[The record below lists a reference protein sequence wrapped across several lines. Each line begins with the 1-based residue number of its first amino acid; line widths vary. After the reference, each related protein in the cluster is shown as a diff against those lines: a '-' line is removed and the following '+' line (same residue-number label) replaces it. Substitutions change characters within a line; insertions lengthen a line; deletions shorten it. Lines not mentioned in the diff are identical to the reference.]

1 MKVRKAVIPAAGFG
15 TRMLPAS
22 KSVPKEMLPIYDKPT
37 LHHIVKEVVD
47 SGITDILIIISKDK
61 GSIEDYFDVNFE
73 LEYELNKK
81 SSEISGEIHEL
92 SKMANIYTIRQ
103 KKKNGLGDAIKYAES
118 FVGDEPFAIL
128 LGDDIIYNTSDELPC
143 IKQMAD
149 IYEKEETPVLGV
161 QEVSWDDV
169 DKYGIVNGVKT
180 SDRITEVE
188 SLVEKPSR
196 EEATT
201 NLAILGRYIVT
212 PDIFPILH
220 ETKPGKNN
228 EIQLTDALNK
238 LAEKRKMIAYDFIGK
253 RYDVGNKLGFVKATV
268 DFALHDLSLIHISE
282 PTRQCCT
289 SRMPSSA

>member
-81 SSEISGEIHEL
+81 SSEISREIHEL

-118 FVGDEPFAIL
+118 FVGGEPFAIL
-128 LGDDIIYNTSDELPC
+128 LGDDIIYNTEDELPC

-149 IYEKEETPVLGV
+149 IYEKEGAPVLGV

-268 DFALHDLSLIHISE
+268 DFALHDEKIKDELLE
-282 PTRQCCT
+282 FLREK
-289 SRMPSSA
+289 

>member
-149 IYEKEETPVLGV
+149 VYEKEETPVLGV

-196 EEATT
+196 SEATT

-268 DFALHDLSLIHISE
+268 DFALHDDKIKDELLE
-282 PTRQCCT
+282 FLREK
-289 SRMPSSA
+289 

>member
-81 SSEISGEIHEL
+81 SSEISREIHEL

-149 IYEKEETPVLGV
+149 IYEKEEAPVLGV

-268 DFALHDLSLIHISE
+268 DFALHDEKIKDELLE
-282 PTRQCCT
+282 FLREK
-289 SRMPSSA
+289 

>member
-1 MKVRKAVIPAAGFG
+1 MKIRKAVIPAAGFG

-81 SSEISGEIHEL
+81 SSEISREIHEL

-118 FVGDEPFAIL
+118 FVGNEPFAIL

-149 IYEKEETPVLGV
+149 IYETEESPVLGV
-161 QEVSWDDV
+161 QEVSWEDV

-268 DFALHDLSLIHISE
+268 DFALHDEKIKDEFLEFLRE
-282 PTRQCCT
+282 K
-289 SRMPSSA
+289 

>member
-81 SSEISGEIHEL
+81 SSEISREIHEL

-118 FVGDEPFAIL
+118 FVGNEPFAIL

-149 IYEKEETPVLGV
+149 IYEKKESPILGV

-268 DFALHDLSLIHISE
+268 DFALHDDKIKDELLE
-282 PTRQCCT
+282 FLREK
-289 SRMPSSA
+289 

>member
-1 MKVRKAVIPAAGFG
+1 MKIRKAVIPAAGFG

-81 SSEISGEIHEL
+81 SSEISREIHEL

-238 LAEKRKMIAYDFIGK
+238 LAEQRKMIAYDFIGK

-268 DFALHDLSLIHISE
+268 DFALHDDKIKDELLE
-282 PTRQCCT
+282 FLREK
-289 SRMPSSA
+289 

>member
-1 MKVRKAVIPAAGFG
+1 MKIRKAVIPAAGFG

-81 SSEISGEIHEL
+81 SSEISREIHEL

-128 LGDDIIYNTSDELPC
+128 LGDDIIYNTEDELPC

-149 IYEKEETPVLGV
+149 IYEKEEAPVLGV

-268 DFALHDLSLIHISE
+268 DFALHDDKIKDELLE
-282 PTRQCCT
+282 FLREK
-289 SRMPSSA
+289 

>member
-81 SSEISGEIHEL
+81 SSEISREIHEL

-238 LAEKRKMIAYDFIGK
+238 LAEQRKMIAYDFIGK

-268 DFALHDLSLIHISE
+268 DFALHDEKIKNELLE
-282 PTRQCCT
+282 FLREK
-289 SRMPSSA
+289 

>member
-149 IYEKEETPVLGV
+149 IYEREESPVLGV

-228 EIQLTDALNK
+228 EIQLTDALNQ

-268 DFALHDLSLIHISE
+268 DFALHDEKIKDELLE
-282 PTRQCCT
+282 FLREK
-289 SRMPSSA
+289 

>member
-128 LGDDIIYNTSDELPC
+128 LGDDIIYNTSDEIPC

-149 IYEKEETPVLGV
+149 IYEKQESPILGV
-161 QEVSWDDV
+161 QKVSWDDV

-268 DFALHDLSLIHISE
+268 DFALNDEKIKDELLE
-282 PTRQCCT
+282 FLRQK
-289 SRMPSSA
+289 

>member
-1 MKVRKAVIPAAGFG
+1 MKIRKAVIPAAGFG

-149 IYEKEETPVLGV
+149 IYETEESPVLGV
-161 QEVSWDDV
+161 QEVSWEDV

-238 LAEKRKMIAYDFIGK
+238 LAEKRKIIAYDFIGK

-268 DFALHDLSLIHISE
+268 DFALHDEKIKDELLE
-282 PTRQCCT
+282 FLREK
-289 SRMPSSA
+289 

>member
-81 SSEISGEIHEL
+81 SSEISREIHEL

-149 IYEKEETPVLGV
+149 IYEKKESPILGV

-196 EEATT
+196 SEATT

-268 DFALHDLSLIHISE
+268 DFALHDDKIKDELLE
-282 PTRQCCT
+282 FLREK
-289 SRMPSSA
+289 

>member
-73 LEYELNKK
+73 LEFELNKK
-81 SSEISGEIHEL
+81 SSEISREIHEL

-128 LGDDIIYNTSDELPC
+128 LGDDIIYNTPDELPC
-143 IKQMAD
+143 IKQMVD
-149 IYEKEETPVLGV
+149 IYETEQSPILGV
-161 QEVSWDDV
+161 QKVSWEDV
-169 DKYGIVNGVKT
+169 SKYGIVNGVKT

-188 SLVEKPSR
+188 SLIEKPSR
-196 EEATT
+196 DEATT

-238 LAEKRKMIAYDFIGK
+238 LVEKRKMIAYDFIGK

-268 DFALHDLSLIHISE
+268 DFALNDDKIKDELLE
-282 PTRQCCT
+282 FLREK
-289 SRMPSSA
+289 

>member
-81 SSEISGEIHEL
+81 SSEISREIHEL

-149 IYEKEETPVLGV
+149 IYEKKESPVLGV

-268 DFALHDLSLIHISE
+268 DFALNDEKIKDELLKFLKKK
-282 PTRQCCT
+282 
-289 SRMPSSA
+289 

>member
-268 DFALHDLSLIHISE
+268 DFALNDEKIKDELFEFLRE
-282 PTRQCCT
+282 K
-289 SRMPSSA
+289 

>member
-81 SSEISGEIHEL
+81 SSEISREIHEL

-128 LGDDIIYNTSDELPC
+128 LGDDIIYNTEDELPC

-149 IYEKEETPVLGV
+149 IYEKEESPVLGV
-161 QEVSWDDV
+161 QEVSWEDV

-268 DFALHDLSLIHISE
+268 DFALHDEKIKDELLE
-282 PTRQCCT
+282 FLREK
-289 SRMPSSA
+289 

>member
-1 MKVRKAVIPAAGFG
+1 MKIRKAVIPAAGFG

-128 LGDDIIYNTSDELPC
+128 LGDDIIYNTEDELPC

-149 IYEKEETPVLGV
+149 IYETEESPVLGV
-161 QEVSWDDV
+161 QEVSWEDV

-268 DFALHDLSLIHISE
+268 DFALHDEKIKDELLE
-282 PTRQCCT
+282 FLREK
-289 SRMPSSA
+289 

>member
-81 SSEISGEIHEL
+81 SSEISREIHEL

-149 IYEKEETPVLGV
+149 IYEKEEAPVLGV
-161 QEVSWDDV
+161 QEVSWEDV
-169 DKYGIVNGVKT
+169 SKYGIVNGEKT

-268 DFALHDLSLIHISE
+268 DFALHDDKIKDELLKFLRE
-282 PTRQCCT
+282 K
-289 SRMPSSA
+289 

>member
-81 SSEISGEIHEL
+81 SSEISREIHEL

-149 IYEKEETPVLGV
+149 IYEKKETPVLGV
-161 QEVSWDDV
+161 QEVSWEDV

-268 DFALHDLSLIHISE
+268 DFALHDEKIKDELLE
-282 PTRQCCT
+282 FLREK
-289 SRMPSSA
+289 

>member
-81 SSEISGEIHEL
+81 SSEISREIHEL

-149 IYEKEETPVLGV
+149 IYEREETPVLGV

-268 DFALHDLSLIHISE
+268 DFALHDDKIRDELLE
-282 PTRQCCT
+282 FLREK
-289 SRMPSSA
+289 

>member
-81 SSEISGEIHEL
+81 SSEISREIHEL

-268 DFALHDLSLIHISE
+268 DFALNDEKIKDELLE
-282 PTRQCCT
+282 FLREK
-289 SRMPSSA
+289 

>member
-81 SSEISGEIHEL
+81 SSEISREIHEL

-149 IYEKEETPVLGV
+149 IYEREETPVLGV
-161 QEVSWDDV
+161 QEVSWEDV

-268 DFALHDLSLIHISE
+268 DFALHDDKIKDELLE
-282 PTRQCCT
+282 FLREK
-289 SRMPSSA
+289 

>member
-81 SSEISGEIHEL
+81 SSEISREIHEL

-118 FVGDEPFAIL
+118 FVGGEPFAIL

-149 IYEKEETPVLGV
+149 IYEKKESPILGV
-161 QEVSWDDV
+161 QEVSWEDV

-268 DFALHDLSLIHISE
+268 DFALHDEKIKDELLE
-282 PTRQCCT
+282 FLREK
-289 SRMPSSA
+289 

>member
-81 SSEISGEIHEL
+81 SSEISREIHEL

-149 IYEKEETPVLGV
+149 IYEKEETPILGV

-212 PDIFPILH
+212 PDIFPILY

-268 DFALHDLSLIHISE
+268 DFALHDDKIKDELLE
-282 PTRQCCT
+282 FLREK
-289 SRMPSSA
+289 

>member
-81 SSEISGEIHEL
+81 SSEISQEIHEL

-128 LGDDIIYNTSDELPC
+128 LGDDIIYNTEDELPC

-161 QEVSWDDV
+161 QEVSWEDV

-212 PDIFPILH
+212 PDIFPSLH

-268 DFALHDLSLIHISE
+268 DFALHDEKIKDELLE
-282 PTRQCCT
+282 FLREK
-289 SRMPSSA
+289 

>member
-1 MKVRKAVIPAAGFG
+1 MCIR
-15 TRMLPAS
+15 
-22 KSVPKEMLPIYDKPT
+22 
-37 LHHIVKEVVD
+37 D
-47 SGITDILIIISKDK
+47 S
-61 GSIEDYFDVNFE
+61 
-73 LEYELNKK
+73 
-81 SSEISGEIHEL
+81 
-92 SKMANIYTIRQ
+92 
-103 KKKNGLGDAIKYAES
+103 
-118 FVGDEPFAIL
+118 
-128 LGDDIIYNTSDELPC
+128 NTSDELPC

-149 IYEKEETPVLGV
+149 IYETEESPVLGV

-268 DFALHDLSLIHISE
+268 DFALHDDKIKDELLE
-282 PTRQCCT
+282 FLREK
-289 SRMPSSA
+289 

>member
-81 SSEISGEIHEL
+81 SSEISREIHEL

-128 LGDDIIYNTSDELPC
+128 LGDDIIYNTPDELPC
-143 IKQMAD
+143 IKQMVD
-149 IYEKEETPVLGV
+149 IYETEQSPILGV

-188 SLVEKPSR
+188 SLVEKPNR
-196 EEATT
+196 DEATT

-268 DFALHDLSLIHISE
+268 DFALHDEKIKDELLE
-282 PTRQCCT
+282 FLREK
-289 SRMPSSA
+289 

>member
-149 IYEKEETPVLGV
+149 IYEREESPVLGV
-161 QEVSWDDV
+161 QEVSWEDV

-228 EIQLTDALNK
+228 EIQLTDALNQ

-268 DFALHDLSLIHISE
+268 DFALHDEKIKDELLE
-282 PTRQCCT
+282 FLREK
-289 SRMPSSA
+289 

>member
-1 MKVRKAVIPAAGFG
+1 MKIRKAVIPAAGFG

-81 SSEISGEIHEL
+81 SSEISQEIHEL

-143 IKQMAD
+143 IKQMVD
-149 IYEKEETPVLGV
+149 IYETEQSPILGV

-228 EIQLTDALNK
+228 EIQLTDALNN

-268 DFALHDLSLIHISE
+268 DFALNDNRIKDELLKFLRE
-282 PTRQCCT
+282 K
-289 SRMPSSA
+289 

>member
-81 SSEISGEIHEL
+81 SSEISREIHEL

-149 IYEKEETPVLGV
+149 IYEREETPVLGV

-201 NLAILGRYIVT
+201 NLAILGRYILT

-268 DFALHDLSLIHISE
+268 DFALHDDKIRDELLE
-282 PTRQCCT
+282 FLREK
-289 SRMPSSA
+289 

>member
-81 SSEISGEIHEL
+81 SSEISREIHEL

-149 IYEKEETPVLGV
+149 IYEKEEAPVLGV
-161 QEVSWDDV
+161 QKVSWDDV

-268 DFALHDLSLIHISE
+268 DFALNDEKIKDELLKFLRE
-282 PTRQCCT
+282 K
-289 SRMPSSA
+289 

>member
-1 MKVRKAVIPAAGFG
+1 MKIRKAVIPAAGFG

-128 LGDDIIYNTSDELPC
+128 LGDDIIYNTSDEIPC

-149 IYEKEETPVLGV
+149 IYETEESPVLGV
-161 QEVSWDDV
+161 QEVSWEDV

-268 DFALHDLSLIHISE
+268 DFALHDEKIKDELLE
-282 PTRQCCT
+282 FLREK
-289 SRMPSSA
+289 

>member
-1 MKVRKAVIPAAGFG
+1 MKIRKAVIPAAGFG

-149 IYEKEETPVLGV
+149 IYEREESPVLGV
-161 QEVSWDDV
+161 QEVSWEDV

-268 DFALHDLSLIHISE
+268 DFALNDEKIKDELLE
-282 PTRQCCT
+282 FLREK
-289 SRMPSSA
+289 

>member
-1 MKVRKAVIPAAGFG
+1 MKIRKAVIPAAGFG

-149 IYEKEETPVLGV
+149 IYETEESPVLGV
-161 QEVSWDDV
+161 QEVSWEDV

-238 LAEKRKMIAYDFIGK
+238 LAEKRKMI
-253 RYDVGNKLGFVKATV
+253 TW
-268 DFALHDLSLIHISE
+268 
-282 PTRQCCT
+282 TRKHGII
-289 SRMPSSA
+289 

>member
-81 SSEISGEIHEL
+81 SSEISREIHEL

-103 KKKNGLGDAIKYAES
+103 KKKNGLGDAIKYSES

-128 LGDDIIYNTSDELPC
+128 LGDDIIYNTPDELPC
-143 IKQMAD
+143 IKQMVD
-149 IYEKEETPVLGV
+149 IYETEQSPILGV
-161 QEVSWDDV
+161 QKVSWDDV

-196 EEATT
+196 DEATT

-268 DFALHDLSLIHISE
+268 DFALNDEKIKDELLE
-282 PTRQCCT
+282 FLREK
-289 SRMPSSA
+289 

>member
-61 GSIEDYFDVNFE
+61 GSIADYFDVNFE

-81 SSEISGEIHEL
+81 SSEISREIHEL

-128 LGDDIIYNTSDELPC
+128 LGDDIIYNTPNELPC
-143 IKQMAD
+143 IKQMVD
-149 IYEKEETPVLGV
+149 IYETEQSPILGV
-161 QEVSWDDV
+161 QKVSWEDV
-169 DKYGIVNGVKT
+169 SKYGIVNGEKT

-188 SLVEKPSR
+188 SLVEKPNR
-196 EEATT
+196 DEATT

-268 DFALHDLSLIHISE
+268 DFALHDEKIKDELLE
-282 PTRQCCT
+282 FLREK
-289 SRMPSSA
+289 

>member
-81 SSEISGEIHEL
+81 SSEISREIHEL

-128 LGDDIIYNTSDELPC
+128 LGDDIIYNTPDETPC
-143 IKQMAD
+143 IKQMVD
-149 IYEKEETPVLGV
+149 IYETEQSPILGV
-161 QEVSWDDV
+161 QEVSWEDV

-268 DFALHDLSLIHISE
+268 DFALNDEKIKDELLKFLRE
-282 PTRQCCT
+282 K
-289 SRMPSSA
+289 

>member
-61 GSIEDYFDVNFE
+61 GSIEDYFDVSFE

-81 SSEISGEIHEL
+81 SSEISREIHEL

-128 LGDDIIYNTSDELPC
+128 LGDDIIYNTSDEIPC

-149 IYEKEETPVLGV
+149 IYEKKESPVLGV

-268 DFALHDLSLIHISE
+268 DFALHDDKIKDELLE
-282 PTRQCCT
+282 FLREK
-289 SRMPSSA
+289 

>member
-1 MKVRKAVIPAAGFG
+1 MKIRKAVIPAAGFG

-81 SSEISGEIHEL
+81 SSEISREIHEL

-118 FVGDEPFAIL
+118 FVGNEPFAIL

-149 IYEKEETPVLGV
+149 IYETEESPVLGV
-161 QEVSWDDV
+161 QEVSWEDV

-268 DFALHDLSLIHISE
+268 DFALHDDKIKDELLE
-282 PTRQCCT
+282 FLREK
-289 SRMPSSA
+289 

>member
-81 SSEISGEIHEL
+81 SSEISREIHEL
-92 SKMANIYTIRQ
+92 SKIANIYTIRQ

-128 LGDDIIYNTSDELPC
+128 LGDDIIYNTPDELPC
-143 IKQMAD
+143 IKQMVD
-149 IYEKEETPVLGV
+149 IYETEQSPILGV
-161 QEVSWDDV
+161 QKVSWKDV
-169 DKYGIVNGVKT
+169 SKYGIVNGEKT

-238 LAEKRKMIAYDFIGK
+238 LVEKRKMIAYDFIGK

-268 DFALHDLSLIHISE
+268 DFALNDDKIKDELLE
-282 PTRQCCT
+282 FLREK
-289 SRMPSSA
+289 